1 MQQVMVLSLHVLWP
15 RRGQVK
21 LGQQQQQQQLLLV
34 GWVWLLQERVWLRQ
48 QQVVLLWQMWLHWPQ
63 LL

>member
-1 MQQVMVLSLHVLWP
+1 MCLTA
-15 RRGQVK
+15 
-21 LGQQQQQQQLLLV
+21 QQQQQQLLLV